1 MKSIFSLLT
10 ILFLSNLIFGQTTA
24 IPDVNFEQE
33 LINLGF
39 DGVLDGQVLTAN
51 IDTLTSLNVM
61 VSSISDLTGIED
73 FIALTF
79 LNCIGNQLT
88 NLNVIQNINLTT
100 LWCNNNLITN
110 LDVTQNI
117 NLTNF
122 SCGINQLSSLDVTQ
136 NTSLVELH
144 CGYNPLTSLDVTQNP
159 NLTDLY
165 CTWSNLSSIDLS
177 QNTLLVYLY
186 INNNQLTSLNL
197 TLNTSLY
204 WLYASDNQLTSLDVS
219 QNILLADVRCNS
231 NQLISINTSGAD
243 SLKVLSCHS
252 NLLTELNVSSNAVMT
267 SLHCAWNN
275 LSCLNVKNGN
285 NSNFSYFTSLYNISL
300 ACINVD
306 NVAWSTSN
314 WTLIDQ
320 QSSFST
326 NCPNPCNVGI
336 EENSLSNLSLFPNPT
351 TGNIS
356 IDLGEVK
363 TDVKATL
370 TNNLGQLIL
379 TQQFKSTNIINVEI
393 NEPTGIYFLQIEIN
407 NGETKTL
414 KVLKE

>member
-1 MKSIFSLLT
+1 MRTLFVIFLITL
-10 ILFLSNLIFGQTTA
+10 LSNTTIGQTTS

-33 LINLGF
+33 LINLGL

-61 VSSISDLTGIED
+61 GSSISDLTGIED

-100 LWCNNNLITN
+100 LLCNNNLITN
-110 LDVTQNI
+110 LDVTQNV

-122 SCGINQLSSLDVTQ
+122 SCGSNQLSSLDVTQ
-136 NTSLVELH
+136 NTSLVNLQ

-159 NLTDLY
+159 NLTELH
-165 CTWSNLSSIDLS
+165 CQWSNLSSIDLS

-197 TLNTSLY
+197 TFNTSLF

-243 SLKVLSCHS
+243 SLKVLSCYS
-252 NLLTELNVSSNAVMT
+252 NLLTELNVSSNAVLT
-267 SLHCAWNN
+267 SLHCALNN

-285 NSNFSYFTSLYNISL
+285 NSSFNYFSALSNPSLT
-300 ACINVD
+300 CIDVD
-306 NVAWSTSN
+306 NVTWSTSN
-314 WTLIDQ
+314 WTLIDP

-326 NCPNPCNVGI
+326 NCSNPCNVGI

-351 TGNIS
+351 TGNII
-356 IDLGEVK
+356 IDFGEIK
-363 TDVKATL
+363 QSLKATL
-370 TNNLGQLIL
+370 LNSLGQVLL
-379 TQQFKSTNIINVEI
+379 TKNYTSTNYINLDLDC
-393 NEPTGIYFLQIEIN
+393 PKGIYFLRL
-407 NGETKTL
+407 ETD
-414 KVLKE
+414 KETITKKFVIQ